1 VVVEEDLVVLVVMP
15 LVIMVVLALNYPQH
29 SETPQ
34 VQLVI
39 QDLVELIGFLV
50 VVEVVQGV
58 IALIHPNLKMVDM
71 VLVDHQ

>member
-1 VVVEEDLVVLVVMP
+1 MVEEDLVVLVVMP

-39 QDLVELIGFLV
+39 QDLVELTGFLV
-50 VVEVVQGV
+50 VVEVVQEEHH
-58 IALIHPNLKMVDM
+58 LNLKMVDM
-71 VLVDHQ
+71 VLVDHR